1 MGILLGAAVNALAII
16 AGGTIGLLLKG
27 GIPDRVKETV
37 MSGLALCV
45 LLVGIS
51 GALKVNNLLLV
62 IFSMAIGAIIGEL
75 IDLDK
80 KLQSLGDHIEA
91 RFKGK
96 GGRVSEGFVTSSLLF
111 CVGAMAIVGS
121 LESGLTN
128 NHQTLFAKSVLDGI
142 SSIVF
147 ASTLGIGVL
156 LSAIAVFIYQGAIV
170 LCATFLKTLLTQTV
184 IADMT
189 SVGSLMIIG
198 LALNMLKITK
208 IKVAN
213 LLPGIFIPVI
223 FQFINPYITI
233 LINFFQNIIK

>member
-1 MGILLGAAVNALAII
+1 MGILLGTTVNALAII
-16 AGGTIGLLLKG
+16 VGGTIGLLLKG

-45 LLVGIS
+45 FLVGIS

-62 IFSMAIGAIIGEL
+62 IFSMAIGAIVGEL

-80 KLQSLGDHIEA
+80 KLKNLGDRIEIM
-91 RFKGK
+91 FKGK
-96 GGRVSEGFVTSSLLF
+96 GGKVSEGFVTSSLLF

-121 LESGLTN
+121 LESGLTS
-128 NHQTLFAKSVLDGI
+128 NHQTLFAKSVIDGI
-142 SSIVF
+142 TSIVF
-147 ASTLGIGVL
+147 ASTLGVGVL
-156 LSAIAVFIYQGAIV
+156 LSAVAVFVYQGSIV
-170 LCATFLKTLLTQTV
+170 LCATFLKILLTKTV

-198 LALNMLKITK
+198 LSLNMLKITK

-213 LLPGIFIPVI
+213 LLPGILVPVV
-223 FQFINPYITI
+223 FQFLSPYLTI
-233 LINFFQNIIK
+233 VFNFFQSI